1 MNQAI
6 SPIEDKDEVDLTCWI
21 QAAALRMESDAGFS
35 ELLLQVVDRIK
46 AAGLQV
52 YALSIYL
59 LAAESKS
66 DTLSISS
73 SAANSVGCRM
83 NFSRIWPSSESM
95 ILKKRN
101 LG

>member
-46 AAGLQV
+46 AADLQV

-66 DTLSISS
+66 YTLTISS

-83 NFSRIWPSSESM
+83 NYMGTWPSP
-95 ILKKRN
+95 
-101 LG
+101 

>member
-6 SPIEDKDEVDLTCWI
+6 SPIGDKDEVDLTCWI

-35 ELLLQVVDRIK
+35 ELLLQDVDRIK

-59 LAAESKS
+59 LAAK
-66 DTLSISS
+66 
-73 SAANSVGCRM
+73 SVGCRM
-83 NFSRIWPSSESM
+83 NYTRIWPSSESM

>member
-6 SPIEDKDEVDLTCWI
+6 APIEDKDEVDLTCWI
-21 QAAALRMESDAGFS
+21 QTAALRMESDADFP
-35 ELLLQVVDRIK
+35 ELLLQVLDRIK

-66 DTLSISS
+66 DWLHYTLSRGE
-73 SAANSVGCRM
+73 V
-83 NFSRIWPSSESM
+83 
-95 ILKKRN
+95 
-101 LG
+101 

>member
-21 QAAALRMESDAGFS
+21 QAAALRMENDADFP

-66 DTLSISS
+66 DWLHYTLS
-73 SAANSVGCRM
+73 
-83 NFSRIWPSSESM
+83 
-95 ILKKRN
+95 
-101 LG
+101 

>member
-6 SPIEDKDEVDLTCWI
+6 SPIEDKDEVDLPCWI
-21 QAAALRMESDAGFS
+21 QAAALRLESDAVFS

-46 AAGLQV
+46 AADLQV

-59 LAAESKS
+59 LAAESNG
-66 DTLSISS
+66 DTLTICS
-73 SAANSVGCRM
+73 SAAKSVGCRM
-83 NFSRIWPSSESM
+83 NYTGTWLSSESM